1 MAPNCDIKDCGL
13 PVDADGNSRE
23 NLSQKIYAD
32 LRLRLIVGDLAPDDT
47 LSIRTLAE
55 DFNVSA
61 MPVREALK
69 RLEFEKALA
78 GSAKRAYRVPAIL
91 PEDASNLFFVRA
103 TLEGAAAELAID
115 HLTPGDLKRLRAFSD
130 AMDAAWEKNDARS
143 FLLNNFKFH
152 SMIYRSSGNPD
163 LSELAET
170 LYARSGPWLGKAIR
184 ELSDKA
190 DWANEHHHILLAI
203 EVGDRARVRKL
214 IEEDVNWGTAFFRRM

>member
-1 MAPNCDIKDCGL
+1 M
-13 PVDADGNSRE
+13 DADGNSRE

-55 DFNVSA
+55 DFNVST

-91 PEDASNLFFVRA
+91 PEAASNLFFVRA
-103 TLEGAAAELAID
+103 TLEGAAAELAIN
-115 HLTPGDLKRLRAFSD
+115 HLTQGDLKHLRDYSD
-130 AMDAAWEKNDARS
+130 AMDAAWEKGDARS

-184 ELSDKA
+184 ELADKA
-190 DWANEHHHILLAI
+190 DWANEHHDILLAI
-203 EVGDRARVRKL
+203 DVGDRARVRKL